1 MKEDLIVEFKSDV
14 KGYSDSD
21 LVDEIVGM
29 TNTKG
34 GDLYLGVEDDGT
46 ITGTHKKHKDPIGV
60 VALIAN
66 STVPSVSVRA
76 EVMAEDNHD
85 VLKIEI
91 PVSRTVVSTSS
102 GKMLRRR
109 LKADGSPEV
118 IPMFS
123 YEITGR
129 LSELSLLDFSA
140 QPLSG
145 ATMKDLDSN
154 QRVRLREIIQ
164 SRPGGEKNLLQLQD
178 DELDKALRLTV
189 EVSGEPVPTV
199 TGMLLLGKESRIA
212 ELMPTA
218 KASFQVLEGTKVRM
232 NEETTKPLLEVVEQF
247 ETYVKAWNPEREI
260 EYGLFRVGVPEFD
273 SAAFREGLINAF
285 CHRDYTML
293 GTVRLLID
301 DEGMT
306 ISSPG
311 GFIEGV
317 TLQNLLTVEPRGKNP
332 ALADTLKRIGL
343 AEKTGRGID
352 RIFEGSIIY
361 GRPWPDYSEST
372 STNVKLFIQRA
383 KADDKFTKLIAEEQN
398 RQGKSLSIYA
408 LMILSLLKTE
418 RRVTL
423 DRIVSVTNLSEGKIR
438 ASIEAMIESGLVE
451 AVGRGNT
458 RSFMLSSKVYRE
470 SNESIQYVR
479 QTGIDSVAYPEM
491 VLKLAKTQGGTLT
504 KQNVAELLKIT
515 PEQAYSIIK
524 KLVAE
529 KKLYREYG
537 GKYARY
543 KLADNTRIELLE
555 TLSEAEEDVNAGRV
569 APMED
574 TLASLRA
581 ILKEE
586 TSNA

>member
-1 MKEDLIVEFKSDV
+1 VRIIPMKENLTVEFKSDV
-14 KGYSDSD
+14 KGYSDAG

-34 GDLYLGVEDDGT
+34 GELYLGVEDDGT
-46 ITGTHKKHKDPIGV
+46 ITGVNQKHRDAVGLS
-60 VALIAN
+60 ALVAN

-76 EVMAEDNHD
+76 EVIAEEGYE

-118 IPMFS
+118 IPMYS
-123 YEITGR
+123 YEIAGR

-140 QPLSG
+140 QPLAG
-145 ATMKDLDSN
+145 ATMNDLDPN
-154 QRVRLREIIQ
+154 QRTRLRDIIRN
-164 SRPGGEKNLLQLQD
+164 RPGGEKNLLQLQD
-178 DELDKALRLTV
+178 EELDKALRLSV
-189 EVSGEPVPTV
+189 EVAGEQVPTV
-199 TGMLLLGKESRIA
+199 AGMILLGKEDRIA
-212 ELMPTA
+212 ELMPTVRS
-218 KASFQVLEGTKVRM
+218 SFQVLEGTKVRI

-247 ETYVKAWNPEREI
+247 ETYVKAWNPEQEL
-260 EYGLFRVGVPEFD
+260 EYGLFRLGVPEFD

-332 ALADTLKRIGL
+332 ALADALKRIGL

-361 GRPWPDYSEST
+361 GRPWPDYSETT

-383 KADDKFTKLIAEEQN
+383 KADDKFTKLIADEQN

-408 LMILSLLKTE
+408 LMILSLLRNE
-418 RRVTL
+418 RRVPL
-423 DRIVSVTNLSEGKIR
+423 ERIVVMTNLGESKIR
-438 ASIEAMIESGLVE
+438 ASIEMLIEAGLVE
-451 AVGRGNT
+451 ALGRGNS
-458 RSFMLSSKVYRE
+458 RIYMLSAKVYRE
-470 SNESIQYVR
+470 NNESIQYVR
-479 QTGIDSVAYPEM
+479 QTGIDSITYPEM
-491 VLKLAKTQGGTLT
+491 VLKLAKTQAGMVT
-504 KQNVAELLKIT
+504 KQDVAELLKIT
-515 PEQAYSIIK
+515 PEQAYSVIK
-524 KLVAE
+524 KMVTE
-529 KKLYREYG
+529 NKLCKEQG
-537 GKYARY
+537 GKYAKY
-543 KLADNTRIELLE
+543 KLVE
-555 TLSEAEEDVNAGRV
+555 
-569 APMED
+569 
-574 TLASLRA
+574 
-581 ILKEE
+581 
-586 TSNA
+586 